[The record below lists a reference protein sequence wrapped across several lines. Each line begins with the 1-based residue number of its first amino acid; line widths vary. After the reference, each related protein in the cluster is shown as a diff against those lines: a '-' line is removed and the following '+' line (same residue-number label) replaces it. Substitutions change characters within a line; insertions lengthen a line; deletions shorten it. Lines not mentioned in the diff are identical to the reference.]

1 MKKYLCLLFKT
12 IKAQLEY
19 NKSVYLLVIG
29 EFIAQF
35 TFIFSFLIL
44 FKSLGNVKGY
54 AVSQAIL
61 IYATVNICYT
71 LAEMFGKGINNLAK
85 LIRNGNL
92 DVYFVR
98 PMNVL
103 LQVMGNAFEFSRIG
117 RLVQSLLIFLIALG
131 TSRIKWNLLKG
142 SDMLLII
149 AGGIVLFLSIYLF
162 FGTLSFFTTR
172 QVSISVLLMG
182 SGSDILHY
190 PANALPR
197 GIRFILMNVLPFGCV
212 NYLPFKYI
220 FGFSNNPLFGLT
232 PGICFLFFGIV
243 ILFWKSALAKYS
255 STGS

>member
-1 MKKYLCLLFKT
+1 MKKYLFLLAKT
-12 IKAQLEY
+12 IKSQLEY
-19 NKSVYLLVIG
+19 NRSVYLLILG

-44 FKSLGNVKGY
+44 FKSLGNIKGY
-54 AVSQAIL
+54 TISQAIL
-61 IYATVNICYT
+61 IYATINICYT
-71 LAEMFGKGINNLAK
+71 LAEMFGKGINDLAK

-92 DVYFVR
+92 DVYLIR
-98 PMNVL
+98 PMSVL
-103 LQVMGNAFEFSRIG
+103 LQVMGNAFEFSRVG
-117 RLVQSLLIFLIALG
+117 RLIQSLLIFLVTVC
-131 TSRIKWNLLKG
+131 TSHIKWNFLKG
-142 SDMLLII
+142 SEMLLII
-149 AGGIVLFLSIYLF
+149 IAGIMLFLSIYLF

-197 GIRFILMNVLPFGCV
+197 GIRFILMYLLPFGCI

-220 FGFSNNPLFGLT
+220 LGFSNNYLFCLT
-232 PGICFLFFGIV
+232 PWICFLFFIMV
-243 ILFWKSALAKYS
+243 FVFWKTALSKYS

>member
-1 MKKYLCLLFKT
+1 MKKYLFLLIKT

-44 FKSLGNVKGY
+44 FKSLGNVKDY

-92 DVYFVR
+92 DVYLVR

-117 RLVQSLLIFLIALG
+117 RLVQSLLIFLIAIG
-131 TSRIKWNLLKG
+131 TSHIKWNLLKG
-142 SDMLLII
+142 GSLLLII
-149 AGGIVLFLSIYLF
+149 AGGIALFLSIYLF

-172 QVSISVLLMG
+172 QVSIS
-182 SGSDILHY
+182 
-190 PANALPR
+190 
-197 GIRFILMNVLPFGCV
+197 
-212 NYLPFKYI
+212 
-220 FGFSNNPLFGLT
+220 
-232 PGICFLFFGIV
+232 
-243 ILFWKSALAKYS
+243 ILF
-255 STGS
+255 